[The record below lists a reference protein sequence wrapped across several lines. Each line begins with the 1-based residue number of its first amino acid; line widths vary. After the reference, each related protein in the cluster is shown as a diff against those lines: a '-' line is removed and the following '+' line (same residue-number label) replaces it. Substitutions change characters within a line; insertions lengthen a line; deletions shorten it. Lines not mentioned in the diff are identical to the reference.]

1 MEIPMTAIAR
11 VLSRLMGRDVDTA
24 TVETIAT
31 VCGAFAFVGILYV
44 SPGLDLSV
52 GFF

>member
-1 MEIPMTAIAR
+1 MEVPMITLAK
-11 VLSRLMGRDVDTA
+11 VLSRVMGRDVDSA

-31 VCGAFAFVGILYV
+31 VCAAFAFVGILYV

>member
-1 MEIPMTAIAR
+1 MEIPMNTLAR
-11 VLSRLMGRDVDTA
+11 VLSRVVGRDVDTA
-24 TVETIAT
+24 IVETIAT
-31 VCGAFAFVGILYV
+31 VCSAFAFVAVLYA

>member
-1 MEIPMTAIAR
+1 MEIPMTALAS
-11 VLSRLMGRDVDTA
+11 VLSRAIGRDVDIT

-31 VCGAFAFVGILYV
+31 VCGAFAFVAILYV